1 MARTDALS
9 VLTEAGA
16 TAKLAELYRG
26 VIDNVQASTISSI
39 LKSNS
44 YSGTPEAGSVVVKR
58 YVNSASQDYGTART
72 AGAGD
77 AIKRA
82 EITVNIDVDKEIIE
96 EIAKK
101 DLTLDGVTDVITRRQ
116 RNHENSMKREL
127 ERAFFTE
134 GYSEGTAFTAS
145 EAATTAALEVEEA
158 IVELETLSNDYVDGM
173 ERDML
178 AVILSA
184 TKYSELRNDIDNEYN
199 ANINTAA
206 GEVGAFHGVRVFK
219 SVYLPTGVD
228 FMVMGE
234 GAIAQPVM
242 SDPYQLDRIPL
253 SNDWAIELFYSYGT
267 KAVAEDMIIYSGTE
281 YSA

>member
-9 VLTEAGA
+9 LLTEAGA

-39 LKSNS
+39 LKNNS

-58 YVNSASQDYGTART
+58 FVNSASQDYGTART

-77 AIKRA
+77 AIQRA
-82 EITVNIDVDKEIIE
+82 EITVNIDTDKEIIE

-101 DLTLDGVTDVITRRQ
+101 DLTLDGVVGLVTRRQ
-116 RNHENSMKREL
+116 NNHQQSMKREL

-134 GYSEGTAFTAS
+134 AYQEGTYFSPS
-145 EAATTAALEVEEA
+145 EEATTTALEVEEA
-158 IVELETLSNDYVDGM
+158 IVELETLDNDYVDGM
-173 ERDML
+173 DRDMIS
-178 AVILSA
+178 VILSVA
-184 TKYSELRNDIDNEYN
+184 KYSDLRNDIDDAYN

-206 GEVGAFHGVRVFK
+206 GEVGNFHGVRAFK
-219 SVYLPTGVD
+219 SNYLPSGVD

-234 GAIAQPVM
+234 GAVAQPVM
-242 SDPYQLDRIPL
+242 SDPYQLEKIPL
-253 SNDWAIELFYSYGT
+253 SNDWSIELFYSYGT
-267 KAVAEDMIIYSGTE
+267 KAVAEDMIVYTGTE